1 MRGSFQI
8 IVSLKTP
15 EFLICVIYLW
25 FCLKDKR
32 NVQDDFSRVILPVKA
47 VPVSGRYRHTRPPTQ
62 VPMLESSMGFGF
74 FVLFCFSLDTN
85 FLTMYPLKPV
95 AQNGFRGASDAP
107 RKGGR
112 PPPLRRNSGT
122 QPLRPREHT
131 ARRKSAGGSDRPRI
145 RQAPTP
151 PRPTPTVPAPH
162 TGLHAAP
169 QPSPAQPSTGPP
181 VRRREPSEHAG
192 GRRRRRLAGW
202 PPPYLSCQ
210 GLRAR
215 LRPHHRRPTP
225 ESLPV
230 APRPPRPRGLPDAPP
245 DPLRPAPH
253 PLAPEAQGRSSSR
266 KHATLPGRPAGVE
279 NCALSAA
286 EETSVRHKAGH
297 LERDVRVRTVPGKP
311 VRTTRERRL

>member
-1 MRGSFQI
+1 MGSGVPQTLPGKEGDPRRCGEI
-8 IVSLKTP
+8 QGRNHSDPGSTRPGGRAQVGRTGP
-15 EFLICVIYLW
+15 E
-25 FCLKDKR
+25 
-32 NVQDDFSRVILPVKA
+32 
-47 VPVSGRYRHTRPPTQ
+47 SGRRPPR
-62 VPMLESSMGFGF
+62 
-74 FVLFCFSLDTN
+74 
-85 FLTMYPLKPV
+85 
-95 AQNGFRGASDAP
+95 RG
-107 RKGGR
+107 
-112 PPPLRRNSGT
+112 PPLPS
-122 QPLRPREHT
+122 PLRTPGSMPR
-131 ARRKSAGGSDRPRI
+131 
-145 RQAPTP
+145 
-151 PRPTPTVPAPH
+151 
-162 TGLHAAP
+162 
-169 QPSPAQPSTGPP
+169 PSPAQPNTGPP
-181 VRRREPSEHAG
+181 VRRREPSKHAW

-225 ESLPV
+225 KSLPV

-266 KHATLPGRPAGVE
+266 EHATLPRRPAGVE
-279 NCALSAA
+279 ICALSAA